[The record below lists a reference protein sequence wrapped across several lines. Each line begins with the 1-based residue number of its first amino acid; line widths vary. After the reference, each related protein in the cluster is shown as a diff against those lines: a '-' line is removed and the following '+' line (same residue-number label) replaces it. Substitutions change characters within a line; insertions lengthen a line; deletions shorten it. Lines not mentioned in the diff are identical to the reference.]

1 MSEAQRK
8 KAEQAQQEA
17 KLSAEKFEK
26 VFQATEPKQPQAPTG
41 RRPEDIPHREIPVKN
56 LEHKKIAPETGKPQ
70 TLRDVIRRRYGG
82 KQRERVRIVKQKE
95 TVRVSGQSPRVRAS
109 RGVQVYTKGRPFEP
123 SGRISTELTP
133 AKAQRLALIRER
145 VRAVQNRRELSKLEK
160 LYRRFRA
167 QNPRDPELRP

>member
-41 RRPEDIPHREIPVKN
+41 RRPEDIPHREIPVEN
-56 LEHKKIAPETGKPQ
+56 LERRVEPQPKPQ
-70 TLRDVIRRRYGG
+70 KKGRTLRDAIRERYGG
-82 KQRERVRIVKQKE
+82 
-95 TVRVSGQSPRVRAS
+95 PS
-109 RGVQVYTKGRPFEP
+109 RGYRQPPHVKSSRGSPVYPKGRPFES

-133 AKAQRLALIRER
+133 AKAERLALIRER

>member
-82 KQRERVRIVKQKE
+82 KQKE
-95 TVRVSGQSPRVRAS
+95 PVRVSGQSPRVRAS

-133 AKAQRLALIRER
+133 AKAERLALVRER

-167 QNPRDPELRP
+167 QYR

>member
-8 KAEQAQQEA
+8 EAEQAQQEA

-26 VFQATEPKQPQAPTG
+26 VFQATEPKVPQAPTG

-56 LEHKKIAPETGKPQ
+56 LERKTIAPETGKPQ

-82 KQRERVRIVKQKE
+82 KQRVRVVRQSVSVKQ
-95 TVRVSGQSPRVRAS
+95 S
-109 RGVQVYTKGRPFEP
+109 RGAPVYPKGRPFES

-133 AKAQRLALIRER
+133 AKAERLALVRER
-145 VRAVQNRRELSKLEK
+145 VRAVQNRRELSTLEK

-167 QNPRDPELRP
+167 QYPHDPELRP